1 MLRCAGLS
9 GVIND
14 GINVCPKEFDKT
26 VVFPAKS
33 GKILPDFSKALA
45 IDEPSKAKTS
55 VLAYYYLFISDFGQ
69 STDALSVAGPRVLLS
84 G

>member
-1 MLRCAGLS
+1 MQWAKVTIQLMPGLRVQVREKDLVWLTYCSYRENSFTALMCAGLI

-33 GKILPDFSKALA
+33 GKILPVFS
-45 IDEPSKAKTS
+45 
-55 VLAYYYLFISDFGQ
+55 
-69 STDALSVAGPRVLLS
+69 
-84 G
+84 

>member
-1 MLRCAGLS
+1 MGEGDGTADVWSESASSEKNLVWLTYCSYCKNSFTALMSAGLS

-33 GKILPDFSKALA
+33 GKMQPVFS
-45 IDEPSKAKTS
+45 
-55 VLAYYYLFISDFGQ
+55 
-69 STDALSVAGPRVLLS
+69 
-84 G
+84 

>member
-1 MLRCAGLS
+1 MCAGLS

-33 GKILPDFSKALA
+33 GKIPPVSSKALV
-45 IDEPSKAKTS
+45 IDVPSKAKTS
-55 VLAYYYLFISDFGQ
+55 VLAYYYLFISELG
-69 STDALSVAGPRVLLS
+69 
-84 G
+84 